1 MHSSVCSYGYFCLI
15 TAGSFCFQYITLDF
29 ALSSYLRGQFIAN
42 CLDEFLKQMTQII
55 RNQFIL
61 YSLELR
67 TQVFLASARPFE
79 L

>member
-1 MHSSVCSYGYFCLI
+1 MI
-15 TAGSFCFQYITLDF
+15 
-29 ALSSYLRGQFIAN
+29 N
-42 CLDEFLKQMTQII
+42 DERDFLKQMTQII

-67 TQVFLASARPFE
+67 IQVFLASARPFE